1 MIDHNQFET
10 VYDRLKKIRLEKNF
24 SQDYLAKKL
33 GLSQKAYS
41 KIENNESKL
50 SVENL
55 QRISEILNVPVEQFF
70 STNNQPVLNDFS
82 NRTGGDNVIY
92 KNFNEDKIDELYTSL
107 IKAKDE
113 LLKAK
118 DNEIA
123 TLKNLIEKRQNK
135 Y

>member
-1 MIDHNQFET
+1 MVDQFQFES
-10 VYDRLKKIRLEKNF
+10 VYDRLKKIRLEKNV

-33 GLSQKAYS
+33 GVTQKAYS
-41 KIENNESKL
+41 KIENNETKL
-50 SVENL
+50 SVEIL
-55 QRISEILNVPVEQFF
+55 QRLSEILEVPIEQFF

-92 KNFNEDKIDELYTSL
+92 KNFNEEKIDELYISL

-123 TLKNLIEKRQNK
+123 SLKSLLEKKN
-135 Y
+135 